1 MVLVVLGLCKYLLHV
16 TYCSQ
21 EGRHGAEEVALT
33 ESNHRQ
39 EGRDFV
45 DGVAYKPYFVTTVNL
60 AISDVFL
67 RLVSSLSP
75 FEVQS

>member
-1 MVLVVLGLCKYLLHV
+1 M
-16 TYCSQ
+16 YCSQ

-39 EGRDFV
+39 EGRAMLYKDFV